1 MGEPGDGHAHDVSE
15 DRGKSYYERMVADK
29 EITLSCVL
37 LTGSVDGTRR
47 AMDEYLSTFDKYQ
60 FLWSDDKSKQFKAF
74 LRANPTL
81 DDYEDQLSNFSELE
95 SQIEQIDQVYN
106 LSCMALRAQPLK
118 YSLKAEANAWKSQFA
133 GRLHSRAREQVRS
146 PFDRC

>member
-1 MGEPGDGHAHDVSE
+1 VS
-15 DRGKSYYERMVADK
+15 DK

-47 AMDEYLSTFDKYQ
+47 SMEDYLATFNKYQ
-60 FLWSDDKSKQFKAF
+60 FLWSDDKSKEFKAF
-74 LRANPTL
+74 LQANPTL
-81 DDYEDQLSNFSELE
+81 DDYEHQLSRFSELE

-106 LSCMALRAQPLK
+106 LSCMALRAQSLK

-133 GRLHSRAREQVRS
+133 GRLHTRAKDQVCS
-146 PFDRC
+146 PFSDIYEKSYDC